1 MSNPKRVSLTT
12 IESNTEKIKTKRK
25 GSFRINIP
33 IVEEP
38 ASKEYSRFNYE
49 TLYKSALD
57 KKRLKKDTNGAQNGL
72 TNGGGLDLDDE
83 GEDDDL
89 AKLAKKFEQKYGGT
103 QKKDN
108 YSQLGAGYDEED
120 SFIDNTDAYNDEL
133 SEDLLPKHGGY
144 YLNRGNLELE
154 RIDIPEEVIGKI
166 GKRTVNVIQSSDEE
180 EDGESSEAEESGRD
194 ENEEDEDEDS
204 EGSDETENDQDEIK
218 TEANGVV
225 RERPAVANA
234 KNERKPS
241 SAANVKTPS
250 QTDHSILSTIESV
263 VGHSTKTE
271 KKKKKRKREREETE
285 GEGEHPG
292 SKHRRQ
298 EEERD
303 EEEKKKKKMSTEDSV
318 SSSKHHKHAKK
329 HKDKH
334 EERKDKVHDHGKD
347 KVRKST
353 GTTVKELLNEK
364 KMDVTSTPPTPAVP
378 IAQHVPVW
386 TSPSSNLNDVIES
399 VVRAAHHEPHTVRTP
414 NSCEFNRPIIFSE
427 DSASL
432 PTSEDVDMSEDV
444 LPIHTS
450 ASESVLINGHQEGS
464 APTTPN
470 MTPNLPPTDLKI
482 PETLPDSIR
491 DLITAL
497 RLVANQVSNLSS
509 RKTFPQDVNDLLI
522 ELEARCRTIS
532 SANKNAVYAHIGTF
546 LPLSKDTLIKRAR
559 KMSVDKEEEKLEGI
573 IKKLKLK
580 IDAVMPGIL
589 LQYSKDCEV
598 AANKTAAEKSMENA
612 SGDTKPATKQMLP
625 RRIFPWDEQL
635 RCYLREIVEIK
646 ARCFRIMNCR
656 KDTEEDYIKEYL
668 DTRIKP
674 LWPDGW
680 MKVPVLLREGR
691 SQPNVRGKKYT
702 PKPASKKIVQHTPQ
716 TTQTPMPKPEP
727 HQHSKHQPPPKH
739 KASEHMLLSAQ
750 AQTLLSSLAA
760 VNSLSYQKS
769 SSESVATSTPSLFS
783 QIQSS
788 LSKVPASQ
796 SSATNT
802 EPSPPTSASVSN
814 VTPTTTNSNVKKVPP
829 PQPKPSSSPSPH
841 TISNLINTTKAHV
854 SSSKYNYPPEVL
866 TTPPVSSNSFSVK
879 PPGDLLPASTS
890 LSSLLLHTS
899 AQSYLPSLA
908 YGLSSLSSST
918 GKPVLSLSQPL
929 SKSCSTSTS
938 PVYKLPPFSQ
948 PMTFPS
954 PSSSPTLSRKS
965 ASPHSSSSP
974 PKKRMSTPSPTLGE
988 PSNILDLSPKG
999 PPASISYSSK
1009 DRSVS
1014 PLSSKP
1020 INRDPPPTPSQP
1032 PTPLHREQATSP
1044 VTTKG
1049 GGGAMLSLKQR
1060 ILQDNAKVTAPSPSP
1075 SSHPPYHQSDPKPS
1089 PLRESP
1095 SLAEVSVS
1103 AASAL
1108 SQMIHDS
1115 LLSTPSGGHKVESN
1129 RTHDSGGSHR
1139 AHESNRISNESPS
1152 GGSHRVSDILKT
1164 GYSAGAG
1171 GVIATS
1177 GPTSAVPKPTAVH
1190 PTTPNPE
1197 SRPEGTKSGGSVLD
1211 SQPRER
1217 KSSRSS
1223 SKDSDGKESEIVAD
1237 VLKSLMSLN
1246 QMSESSA
1253 GSPDKSKV
1261 IGGLHVGPTPHC
1273 SKKITVA
1280 NRQRPASEQH
1290 GLSRN
1295 RPRNISTDQAPRIRI
1310 KQLRFGTWNVR
1321 TLATPGAS
1329 DILSEELK
1337 CYNMDIVALQEVRW
1351 PQSGKETT
1359 RHYQIYYSGNKD
1371 GFYQKGVA
1379 FAVQKHL
1386 DSAVM
1391 SFDAV
1396 NERICTIRIRG
1407 KFKNISAIC
1416 IYAPTED
1423 ADEEDKDEFYEKLEE
1438 IWNLLPAY
1446 DVKLILGDANA
1457 QVGKEVIWRNTAGK
1471 ESLHETSNDNG
1482 TRLLSLAVAGDM
1494 YVMSTMFARKNIH
1507 KETWYHPNGQTK
1519 NQIDH
1524 VLIDKRHRWNITNV
1538 RSIRGAEC
1546 GSDHNLV
1553 LVKIYQRIAVEKK
1566 DRTNQTPYT
1575 DWEKLK
1581 DPIKASVYRMK
1592 ISDKLNELRGVEL
1605 EF

>member
-154 RIDIPEEVIGKI
+154 RIDIPEE
-166 GKRTVNVIQSSDEE
+166 RTVNVIQSSDEE

-427 DSASL
+427 DSVSL

-612 SGDTKPATKQMLP
+612 SGDTKPATKQVLP

-802 EPSPPTSASVSN
+802 EPSPPTSVSVSN

-918 GKPVLSLSQPL
+918 GKPVLSLSQSL

-1060 ILQDNAKVTAPSPSP
+1060 ILQDNAK
-1075 SSHPPYHQSDPKPS
+1075 KPS

-1190 PTTPNPE
+1190 PTTTNPE
-1197 SRPEGTKSGGSVLD
+1197 SRPEATKSGGSVLD

-1253 GSPDKSKV
+1253 GSPDKSKGFHDSS
-1261 IGGLHVGPTPHC
+1261 GGRSFTPELNRKSTSPSSAVGGVPKIHMGFEDEFKRHLKRSGPVVSTPEFPKDMKMQTFQSEQLMMNSPSPSEFSMRLSPAVTSTPTPHVTQGTC
-1273 SKKITVA
+1273 LMESGFAPHSVIIPPSQSSS
-1280 NRQRPASEQH
+1280 NRSSQIFK
-1290 GLSRN
+1290 
-1295 RPRNISTDQAPRIRI
+1295 PRCHYTG
-1310 KQLRFGTWNVR
+1310 QLGTFQ
-1321 TLATPGAS
+1321 LP
-1329 DILSEELK
+1329 
-1337 CYNMDIVALQEVRW
+1337 
-1351 PQSGKETT
+1351 
-1359 RHYQIYYSGNKD
+1359 KD
-1371 GFYQKGVA
+1371 A
-1379 FAVQKHL
+1379 
-1386 DSAVM
+1386 
-1391 SFDAV
+1391 
-1396 NERICTIRIRG
+1396 
-1407 KFKNISAIC
+1407 
-1416 IYAPTED
+1416 
-1423 ADEEDKDEFYEKLEE
+1423 KLC
-1438 IWNLLPAY
+1438 P
-1446 DVKLILGDANA
+1446 
-1457 QVGKEVIWRNTAGK
+1457 
-1471 ESLHETSNDNG
+1471 
-1482 TRLLSLAVAGDM
+1482 
-1494 YVMSTMFARKNIH
+1494 F
-1507 KETWYHPNGQTK
+1507 
-1519 NQIDH
+1519 
-1524 VLIDKRHRWNITNV
+1524 
-1538 RSIRGAEC
+1538 
-1546 GSDHNLV
+1546 
-1553 LVKIYQRIAVEKK
+1553 
-1566 DRTNQTPYT
+1566 
-1575 DWEKLK
+1575 
-1581 DPIKASVYRMK
+1581 
-1592 ISDKLNELRGVEL
+1592 
-1605 EF
+1605 